1 MTRRPK
7 AHTHANHERWLISY
21 ADFITLLFA
30 FFVVLYASAQTD
42 NKRIARVSAAI
53 QGGFQQMAAFTG
65 GANGSMVV
73 LPANQPGSTQPPPE
87 PSSVVDLAH
96 GAGSGAGYS
105 PDVSLLKR
113 QLQEALGEEI
123 QKHEVEMRVT
133 PEGLV
138 VSLREVGFFN
148 TGDATLLEDGQN
160 TLARI
165 AGVLNAKGF
174 HIRVEG
180 HTDNKPIHNSRFKS
194 NWELS
199 TARATE
205 VVSLLIEKHGFD
217 PSLVSAA
224 GYSEYRPIASNDTEE
239 GRRSNRRVDLVV
251 VARSNRDARSGDTAG
266 STAGR

>member
-1 MTRRPK
+1 MSRRVK
-7 AHTHANHERWLISY
+7 VHARANHERWLISY

-53 QGGFQQMAAFTG
+53 EGGFQQLAAFAGRGTG
-65 GANGSMVV
+65 SLV
-73 LPANQPGSTQPPPE
+73 LPAIQETQQKPLA
-87 PSSVVDLAH
+87 PSSVAEPAR
-96 GAGSGAGYS
+96 GTGPGGTYS
-105 PDVSLLKR
+105 PDVNLLKR
-113 QLQEALGEEI
+113 QLEQALGEEI
-123 QKHEVEMRVT
+123 EKHEVEMRTT

-148 TGDATLLEDGQN
+148 SGEATLLPDGRN
-160 TLARI
+160 TLTRI
-165 AGVLNAKGF
+165 AAILTARGF

-180 HTDNKPIHNSRFKS
+180 NTDNKPIHTRRFKS

-217 PSLVSAA
+217 PRLVSAA
-224 GYSEYRPIASNDTEE
+224 GYSEYRPIATNDTEE

-251 VARSNRDARSGDTAG
+251 VARTSPEGASADSSGSSAV
-266 STAGR
+266 R